1 MNRPLRLATS
11 ASALAVSTALLLT
24 SCGGSDDESKDN
36 DKIAGA
42 EQEGG
47 KESASPSASP
57 AEDSGRPKVEL
68 PSDLTMTFEK
78 PRTGD
83 AVKKAVL
90 ADNAERMRAVNAA
103 ITGTDPKGDA
113 VGYYNTGRALEAAVT
128 WVEKFKSADLSLTG
142 TVRYYDRQVT
152 LKNKSTA
159 TLSFCADEGKGYTKK
174 KKGDEINKTPVTK
187 NSYVS
192 YHTQLIKNDDG
203 TWQTSQI
210 ISTRGAAQCQP

>member
-1 MNRPLRLATS
+1 MNRPIRLATVALT
-11 ASALAVSTALLLT
+11 ASAALLLT
-24 SCGGSDDESKDN
+24 ACGSGDDESKEN

-47 KESASPSASP
+47 KKSASPSASP
-57 AEDSGRPKVEL
+57 SEDSGRPEIKL
-68 PSDLTMTFEK
+68 PDDLTMTFEE

-83 AVKKAVL
+83 AAKKAVL

-103 ITGTDPKGDA
+103 ITGTDPKGEA
-113 VGYYNTGRALEAAVT
+113 VGYYNTGKALEAAVT
-128 WVEKFKSADLSLTG
+128 WVGKFKDAGLSLTG
-142 TVRYYDRQVT
+142 DVRYYDRQVT
-152 LKNKSTA
+152 LKDKKTA

-174 KKGDEINKTPVTK
+174 KKTGKVDKTPVTK

-192 YHTQLIKNDDG
+192 YNTQLVKNDNG

>member
-1 MNRPLRLATS
+1 MNRPLRLAT
-11 ASALAVSTALLLT
+11 AALTATAALLLT
-24 SCGGSDDESKDN
+24 ACGSGDDESKDN

-42 EQEGG
+42 DKGG
-47 KESASPSASP
+47 EKDSASPSASP
-57 AEDSGRPKVEL
+57 ATDSGRPKIEL
-68 PSDLTMTFEK
+68 PADLTMTFEE

-103 ITGTDPKGDA
+103 ITGTDPKGEA
-113 VGYYNTGRALEAAVT
+113 VGYYNTGKALEAAVT
-128 WVEKFKSADLSLTG
+128 WVEKFKAADLSLTG

-152 LKNKSTA
+152 LKDKKTA
-159 TLSFCADEGKGYTKK
+159 TLSFCADEGKGYTKNK
-174 KKGDEINKTPVTK
+174 KNEKTNKTPVTK

-192 YHTQLIKNDDG
+192 YNTQLIKNEDG

>member
-1 MNRPLRLATS
+1 MNRPIRLATVALT
-11 ASALAVSTALLLT
+11 ASAALLLT
-24 SCGGSDDESKDN
+24 ACGSGDDESKDN

-47 KESASPSASP
+47 KKSASPSASP
-57 AEDSGRPKVEL
+57 AEDAGRPKIKL
-68 PSDLTMTFEK
+68 PDDLTMTFEE

-103 ITGTDPKGDA
+103 ITGTDPKGEA
-113 VGYYNTGRALEAAVT
+113 VGYYNTGKALEAAVT
-128 WVEKFKSADLSLTG
+128 WVGKFKDADLSMTG
-142 TVRYYDRQVT
+142 DVRYYDRQVT
-152 LKNKSTA
+152 LKDKKTA

-174 KKGDEINKTPVTK
+174 KKTGKVDKTPVTK

-192 YHTQLIKNDDG
+192 YNTQLVKNDNG

>member
-1 MNRPLRLATS
+1 MNRPLRLATAALT
-11 ASALAVSTALLLT
+11 ASAALLLS
-24 SCGGSDDESKDN
+24 SCGSGDDESKDS

-42 EQEGG
+42 EQEDG
-47 KESASPSASP
+47 KKSASPSASP
-57 AEDSGRPKVEL
+57 SEDSGRPKIKL
-68 PSDLTMTFEK
+68 PDDLTMTFEE

-90 ADNAERMRAVNAA
+90 ADNAERMRAVNAS
-103 ITGTDPKGDA
+103 ITGTDPQGEA
-113 VGYYNTGRALEAAVT
+113 VGYYNTGKALEAAVT
-128 WVEKFKSADLSLTG
+128 WVEKFKDADLSLTG

-152 LKNKSTA
+152 LKDKKTA

-174 KKGDEINKTPVTK
+174 KNGRINKTPVTK
-187 NSYVS
+187 NSYVA
-192 YHTQLIKNDDG
+192 YNTQLVKNADG

>member
-11 ASALAVSTALLLT
+11 ALAVSAALLLS
-24 SCGGSDDESKDN
+24 SCGSSDDETKDN

-42 EQEGG
+42 EEEGG
-47 KESASPSASP
+47 KKSASPSAS
-57 AEDSGRPKVEL
+57 ASENSGRPKIKL
-68 PSDLTMTFEK
+68 PEDLTMTFEK

-90 ADNAERMRAVNAA
+90 ADNAERMRAVNAS
-103 ITGTDPKGDA
+103 ITGTDPKGEA

-128 WVEKFKSADLSLTG
+128 WVQKFKDADVTLTG
-142 TVRYYDRQVT
+142 DVRYYDRQVT
-152 LKNKSTA
+152 LKDKKTA
-159 TLSFCADEGKGYTKK
+159 TLSFCADEGKGYTKNK
-174 KKGDEINKTPVTK
+174 KNEKVNKTPVTK

-192 YHTQLIKNDDG
+192 YNTQLIKNDDG

>member
-1 MNRPLRLATS
+1 MNRPLRLATVALT
-11 ASALAVSTALLLT
+11 ASAALLLT
-24 SCGGSDDESKDN
+24 SCGSGDDESKDN

-47 KESASPSASP
+47 EKSTSPSASP
-57 AEDSGRPKVEL
+57 SGDSNRPEIKL
-68 PSDLTMTFEK
+68 PADLTMTFES

-103 ITGTDPKGDA
+103 ITGTDPQSKA
-113 VGYYNTGRALEAAVT
+113 VGYYNTGKALEAAAT
-128 WVEKFKSADLSLTG
+128 WIEEFKDAGLTLTG

-152 LKNKSTA
+152 LKDKNTA
-159 TLSFCADEGKGYTKK
+159 TLSFCADEGKGFSKK
-174 KKGDEINKTPVTK
+174 KKTNKINKTPVTK
-187 NSYVS
+187 KSYVG
-192 YHTQLIKNDDG
+192 YNTQLVKNGDG
-203 TWQTSQI
+203 AWQTSQI